1 MKTLVK
7 ICILCIST
15 ILYAQDPVEK
25 HVGEFNELKVY
36 DLIQVKLVKSN
47 EDKAVISG
55 KNKNNVIVNNK
66 NGVLKIKM
74 EFEKI
79 FDGDATEVVLYYTSF
94 DTIDVNEGAKVES
107 EDEIKQFEVN
117 LRAQEGGSI
126 NVPVNVSLINIK
138 SVTGGIIE
146 AKGTC
151 KEQTIALR
159 TGGIYKGTNLESQYT
174 DVTINAAGEAYVRAS
189 KQVDATVRA
198 GGNVY
203 IYGKPETINETTVLG
218 GNVSRMN

>member
-7 ICILCIST
+7 VFVLFITT
-15 ILYAQDPVEK
+15 IIYAQDPVETNLD
-25 HVGEFNELKVY
+25 EFNELKVY

-47 EDKAVISG
+47 ENKAVVSG
-55 KNKNNVIVNNK
+55 KNKNNVVLTNK

-74 EFEKI
+74 EFEKL

-94 DTIDVNEGAKVES
+94 DIIDVNEGAKVES

-117 LRAQEGGSI
+117 LRAQEGGII
-126 NVPVNVSLINIK
+126 NVPVNVSVINVK
-138 SVTGGIIE
+138 AVTGGIIE
-146 AKGTC
+146 AKGIV

-174 DVTINAAGEAYVRAS
+174 DISVNAGGEGYVRAE
-189 KQVDATVRA
+189 KQVDATIRA

-203 IYGKPETINETTVLG
+203 VYGKPTTINETTVIG
-218 GNVSRMN
+218 GKVHKMN